1 MIHVTNLPLR
11 VTSEEVSS
19 IFQVPIAVILLYPC
33 FQLEQTRVIGG
44 RSSGEASQVDAS
56 GARIL
61 QDPAGNDVDSGQFRS
76 FPTRI
81 IEEPAGNIYG
91 TWKQFSRRK
100 FPVPDTAKFLSVPD
114 TRKTTETIGS
124 LRKTVGKT
132 LFPTGNGWN

>member
-1 MIHVTNLPLR
+1 MKKMFLFYQKIQIVNT
-11 VTSEEVSS
+11 T
-19 IFQVPIAVILLYPC
+19 
-33 FQLEQTRVIGG
+33 
-44 RSSGEASQVDAS
+44 QVDAS

-114 TRKTTETIGS
+114 T
-124 LRKTVGKT
+124 
-132 LFPTGNGWN
+132 

>member
-1 MIHVTNLPLR
+1 MKNFTL
-11 VTSEEVSS
+11 T
-19 IFQVPIAVILLYPC
+19 
-33 FQLEQTRVIGG
+33 
-44 RSSGEASQVDAS
+44 QVDAS
-56 GARIL
+56 GPRIL

-81 IEEPAGNIYG
+81 IEELAGNIYG

-114 TRKTTETIGS
+114 TRKTTEMIGS
-124 LRKTVGKT
+124 LRKTEGKT